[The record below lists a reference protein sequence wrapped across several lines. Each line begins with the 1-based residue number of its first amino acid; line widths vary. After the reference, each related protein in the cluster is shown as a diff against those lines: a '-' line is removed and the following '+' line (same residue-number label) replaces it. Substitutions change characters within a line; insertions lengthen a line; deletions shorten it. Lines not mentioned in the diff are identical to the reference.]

1 MVVLQDNFFP
11 LIRLES
17 YVILIIFLLYFFFF
31 SLLNFLASS
40 LTYPGERLAGI
51 QQGEFVP
58 PEAFDVLHHQGEVLG
73 TLNTQLLVQRVQHV
87 AHRRAGVVLEG
98 LGLAVLEE
106 DLEHVGHEGCG
117 GLARVKIGR
126 LQRGIKTGGYEWL

>member
-1 MVVLQDNFFP
+1 MV
-11 LIRLES
+11 
-17 YVILIIFLLYFFFF
+17 FLLSFFF
-31 SLLNFLASS
+31 SLFLASS
-40 LTYPGERLAGI
+40 LTHPGERLAGV

-58 PEAFDVLHHQGEVLG
+58 PEALDMLHHQREVLW

-98 LGLAVLEE
+98 LGLAILEE

-117 GLARVKIGR
+117 RLARVKIGR
-126 LQRGIKTGGYEWL
+126 LQEDKNMRL